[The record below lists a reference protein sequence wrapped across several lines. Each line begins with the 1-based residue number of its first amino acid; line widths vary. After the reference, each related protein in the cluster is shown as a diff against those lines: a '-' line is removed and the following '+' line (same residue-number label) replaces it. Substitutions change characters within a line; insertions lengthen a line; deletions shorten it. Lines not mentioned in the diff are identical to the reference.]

1 MSSSAVLCVQLY
13 EAAYNFMGNLSS
25 ESSGQLVEK
34 NFLNNT
40 FSINN
45 NPDTIIQAISIQYL
59 TPHPHPSPKLLTLP

>member
-45 NPDTIIQAISIQYL
+45 NPDTIIQAIGIQ
-59 TPHPHPSPKLLTLP
+59 